1 MPNKTIKSFSGKVIK
16 GSGDGRKIGFPTAN
30 ILPDKD
36 ISSLKYGVY
45 ACEILI
51 NKISYKGVAHYG
63 PRAVFDETK
72 PQFEVH
78 ILDFNEDIYGE
89 IVEIY
94 LDNNIRE
101 TIKFDNLN
109 DMIEQIQQ
117 DIKCAH
123 NIK

>member
-1 MPNKTIKSFSGKVIK
+1 MIK

-51 NKISYKGVAHYG
+51 ENLSYTGVAHYG
-63 PRAVFDETK
+63 PRAVFGETK

-78 ILDFNEDIYGE
+78 ILDFNEDIYDKKVE
-89 IVEIY
+89 VIVG
-94 LDNNIRE
+94 LFIRE

-109 DMIEQIQQ
+109 DLIDQIHR
-117 DIKCAH
+117 DIIHAL
-123 NIK
+123 N

>member
-1 MPNKTIKSFSGKVIK
+1 MQNKTIKHFSGKVIK

-30 ILPDKD
+30 ILPKID

-51 NKISYKGVAHYG
+51 NNISYNGVAHYG

-78 ILDFNEDIYGE
+78 ILDFDEDIYGE
-89 IVEIY
+89 LVNIF
-94 LDNNIRE
+94 LGKRIRE
-101 TIKFDNLN
+101 TMKFYTIDDLVKQIK
-109 DMIEQIQQ
+109 I
-117 DIKCAH
+117 DISKITS
-123 NIK
+123 N

>member
-51 NKISYKGVAHYG
+51 ENLSYTGVAHYG
-63 PRAVFDETK
+63 PRAVFGETK

-78 ILDFNEDIYGE
+78 ILDFNEDIYDKKVE
-89 IVEIY
+89 VIVG
-94 LDNNIRE
+94 LFIRE

-109 DMIEQIQQ
+109 DLIDQIHR
-117 DIKCAH
+117 DIIHAL
-123 NIK
+123 N